1 MPTVRR
7 GNLSQG
13 ERQTTESSNRKCNT
27 NTKHRILNGEMKM
40 QNELKL
46 TATQQTAV
54 TTMLNLRKLT
64 KTTGTFTTRAQND
77 ILRALDS
84 KDLSAVANAL
94 AE

>member
-1 MPTVRR
+1 
-7 GNLSQG
+7 
-13 ERQTTESSNRKCNT
+13 
-27 NTKHRILNGEMKM
+27 MKM